1 MQRNDIQPRG
11 ESAATFE
18 EAINRLYMQKYDR
31 SIVRTPESHKIS
43 LCFPISII
51 NVPQVYTDSIRRAA
65 EQYGV
70 KSHEVFQAMNDIDDV
85 MQGILTDIESK
96 RERAG
101 IKMNVMVVSDY
112 GLTDSEHLTP
122 IPLDQLLDMDQIQ
135 YIILSSGYASV
146 IPYALSYQKILV
158 DADAINSAGEDTKVS
173 IFLGAQMKG
182 QPIPIQNASLL
193 PDFIH
198 YAKGE
203 WTQDI
208 LLIPYTG
215 NRHYKQALT
224 RGEKKHKIV

>member
-1 MQRNDIQPRG
+1 M
-11 ESAATFE
+11 
-18 EAINRLYMQKYDR
+18 
-31 SIVRTPESHKIS
+31 
-43 LCFPISII
+43 
-51 NVPQVYTDSIRRAA
+51 
-65 EQYGV
+65 

-158 DADAINSAGEDTKVS
+158 DTDTINSAGEDTKVS

-182 QPIPIQNASLL
+182 QPIPSRTHRYSRISSTTLKESGPRTSFSSHTQVQNCR
-193 PDFIH
+193 
-198 YAKGE
+198 
-203 WTQDI
+203 
-208 LLIPYTG
+208 PY
-215 NRHYKQALT
+215 H
-224 RGEKKHKIV
+224 